1 MFVDVF
7 PFSMFP
13 YCSYI
18 QRGKNN
24 PLPVIYC
31 FSLGCKGLP
40 QKISQGG
47 MGAGWDKLA
56 LAPSFSPLF
65 FPEGLE
71 VPGLQGCTLHHL
83 DAVILLG
90 LLMQE
95 LTCLLVLIHITISS
109 TGPDLH

>member
-31 FSLGCKGLP
+31 FSLGCKELP
-40 QKISQGG
+40 QEISQGG

-56 LAPSFSPLF
+56 LAPSYSVFLLF
-65 FPEGLE
+65 VSLKAWKSLARR
-71 VPGLQGCTLHHL
+71 V
-83 DAVILLG
+83 ARS
-90 LLMQE
+90 
-95 LTCLLVLIHITISS
+95 ITWM
-109 TGPDLH
+109 L